1 MLNKILFIYLFNFK
15 LKMSKTIS
23 YIVDENTK
31 INNYEKN
38 INDKE
43 KEIEDFFY
51 QIQKENE
58 ELKSELIK
66 YKLELEKER
75 EITQTLK
82 DTYLNINCFDDPTNN
97 IDVIIYEN
105 IKFIKE
111 ENEKKLNELNLS
123 YENLVKSTK
132 KENLQIKNSIRETL
146 ENFDNKLS
154 ISINSNMTQS
164 IFDDI
169 EKYENKIESLLE
181 INFNKEKYSLMLNQK
196 FELVTE
202 ENNFL
207 KGKIMQEKINLI
219 EKISNFN
226 IENSLTNMEIIKNLL
241 NELDEEKNNFFNN
254 QFLIPIESLSQ
265 SLNESRQN
273 EKILKEQNEKMKIMC
288 DELKNKLENII
299 IEKNNIIEK
308 SKGLL
313 IESEKKYSK
322 EKALY
327 SEISK
332 LKKEIE
338 ILTNKNDYLLK
349 TNTSLNEQIE
359 NINNRIEF
367 QIKTKSNENDILINQ
382 KNLMIEEL
390 SNKLVKSK
398 FEIENYEKRIE
409 ELNEEINQIKNNLSD
424 DSDNENYYQKQSK
437 NQRINKNIKVKN
449 INFDNEFITIKNEKE
464 CIEKNF
470 NNLNN
475 EYNMLK
481 NNMIILSKEK
491 EELENN
497 NNNLKKLLS
506 QNEKN
511 KLLNNDN
518 ELLKN
523 IQKNIRQI
531 YQIHFNKNEINSKND
546 LIMLK
551 EINEKL
557 SQKQVIQTL
566 KIKDE
571 FPLEQ
576 SENSQ
581 FYENLILYISNLK
594 CQHKLEIGKIINE
607 YENKEKTT
615 IDYYDK
621 SGITTNIN
629 SSVNTIG
636 NNYRKTIEEL
646 KSFLEEKYEQLE
658 DRIRTSCSVEDLEKI
673 LLEIKYLYEQIIEY
687 IIQSFY
693 NSKTDLS
700 NNNILTIQIQLEK
713 YHQIINNTNGNLSK
727 IEQYINKKIIEYRNQ
742 GNKIESSF
750 SILLKYVNDA
760 K

>member
-1 MLNKILFIYLFNFK
+1 
-15 LKMSKTIS
+15 MSKTIS

-38 INDKE
+38 IDDKE

-226 IENSLTNMEIIKNLL
+226 IENSLTNIEIIKNLL

-750 SILLKYVNDA
+750 SILLKYVNN
-760 K
+760 KI

>member
-1 MLNKILFIYLFNFK
+1 
-15 LKMSKTIS
+15 MSKTIS

-38 INDKE
+38 IDDKE

-226 IENSLTNMEIIKNLL
+226 IENSLTNIEIIKNLL

-398 FEIENYEKRIE
+398 FDIENYEKKIE
-409 ELNEEINQIKNNLSD
+409 ELNEEINQMKKSISD
-424 DSDNENYYQKQSK
+424 DSDNENYYQKESK
-437 NQRINKNIKVKN
+437 EQINNKNIQKKN
-449 INFDNEFITIKNEKE
+449 NTFYNEFMTIKNEKDI
-464 CIEKNF
+464 IENKF

-475 EYNMLK
+475 QYNILK

-750 SILLKYVNDA
+750 SILLKYVNN
-760 K
+760 KI

>member
-1 MLNKILFIYLFNFK
+1 
-15 LKMSKTIS
+15 MSKTIS

-226 IENSLTNMEIIKNLL
+226 IENSLTNIEIIKNLL

>member
-1 MLNKILFIYLFNFK
+1 
-15 LKMSKTIS
+15 MSKTIS
-23 YIVDENTK
+23 FIIDENTK

-38 INDKE
+38 INEKE

-58 ELKSELIK
+58 ELKSDLIK

-75 EITQTLK
+75 EITQNLK
-82 DTYLNINCFDDPTNN
+82 DTYLNINYFDDPTNN

-123 YENLVKSTK
+123 YENLVKLTK

-146 ENFDNKLS
+146 ENYDNKLS
-154 ISINSNMTQS
+154 ISINSNMNQS
-164 IFDDI
+164 IFDNI

-219 EKISNFN
+219 EKISDFN
-226 IENSLTNMEIIKNLL
+226 KENSLTNIEIIKNLL

-265 SLNESRQN
+265 SLNESKQN
-273 EKILKEQNEKMKIMC
+273 EKILKEQNEKMKNIC
-288 DELKNKLENII
+288 DELKNKIENIM

-308 SKGLL
+308 SKELL

-322 EKALY
+322 EKVLY

-338 ILTNKNDYLLK
+338 ILKNKNDYLLK

-367 QIKTKSNENDILINQ
+367 QIKTKSNENDIIINQ

-398 FEIENYEKRIE
+398 FDIENYEKKIE
-409 ELNEEINQIKNNLSD
+409 ELNEEINQMKKSISD
-424 DSDNENYYQKQSK
+424 DSDNENYYQKESK
-437 NQRINKNIKVKN
+437 EQINNKNIQKKN
-449 INFDNEFITIKNEKE
+449 NTFYNEFMTIKNEKDI
-464 CIEKNF
+464 IENKF

-475 EYNMLK
+475 QYNILK

-497 NNNLKKLLS
+497 NNNLKKLMS

-511 KLLNNDN
+511 QLSNNDN

-531 YQIHFNKNEINSKND
+531 YQIHFNKSEINSKND

-557 SQKQVIQTL
+557 SQKQIIQSL

-581 FYENLILYISNLK
+581 FYENLILFILNLK
-594 CQHKLEIGKIINE
+594 CQNKLEIGKLINE
-607 YENKEKTT
+607 YENKEKNT

-646 KSFLEEKYEQLE
+646 KSTLEEKYEQME
-658 DRIRTSCSVEDLEKI
+658 DRIRTSCSIEDLEKI

-700 NNNILTIQIQLEK
+700 NNNILTIQMQLEK

-727 IEQYINKKIIEYRNQ
+727 IEQYINKKVIEYRNQ

-750 SILLKYVNDA
+750 SILLKYVNN
-760 K
+760 KI

>member
-1 MLNKILFIYLFNFK
+1 
-15 LKMSKTIS
+15 MSKTIS
-23 YIVDENTK
+23 FIIDENTK

-38 INDKE
+38 INEKE

-58 ELKSELIK
+58 ELKSDLIK

-75 EITQTLK
+75 EITQNLK
-82 DTYLNINCFDDPTNN
+82 DTYLNINYFDDPTNN

-123 YENLVKSTK
+123 YENLVKLTK

-146 ENFDNKLS
+146 ENYDNKLS
-154 ISINSNMTQS
+154 ISINSNMNQS
-164 IFDDI
+164 IFDNI

-349 TNTSLNEQIE
+349 TNSSLNEQIE

-367 QIKTKSNENDILINQ
+367 QIKTKSNENDIIINQ

-398 FEIENYEKRIE
+398 FDIENYEKKIE
-409 ELNEEINQIKNNLSD
+409 ELNEEINQMKKSISD
-424 DSDNENYYQKQSK
+424 DSDNENYYQKESK
-437 NQRINKNIKVKN
+437 EQINNKNIQKKN
-449 INFDNEFITIKNEKE
+449 NTFYNEFMTIKNEKDI
-464 CIEKNF
+464 IENKF

-475 EYNMLK
+475 QYNILK

-497 NNNLKKLLS
+497 NNNLKKLMS

-511 KLLNNDN
+511 QLSNNDN

-531 YQIHFNKNEINSKND
+531 YQIHFNKSEINSKND

-557 SQKQVIQTL
+557 SQKQIIQSL

-581 FYENLILYISNLK
+581 FYENLILFILNLK
-594 CQHKLEIGKIINE
+594 CQNKLEIGKLINE
-607 YENKEKTT
+607 YENKEKNT

-646 KSFLEEKYEQLE
+646 KSSLEEKYEQME

-700 NNNILTIQIQLEK
+700 NNNILTIQMQLEK

>member
-1 MLNKILFIYLFNFK
+1 
-15 LKMSKTIS
+15 MSKTIS
-23 YIVDENTK
+23 FIIDENTK

-38 INDKE
+38 INEKE

-58 ELKSELIK
+58 ELKSDLIK

-75 EITQTLK
+75 EITQNLK
-82 DTYLNINCFDDPTNN
+82 DTYLNINYFDDPTNN

-123 YENLVKSTK
+123 YENLVKLTK

-146 ENFDNKLS
+146 ENYDNKLS
-154 ISINSNMTQS
+154 ISINSNMNQS
-164 IFDDI
+164 IFDNI

-219 EKISNFN
+219 EKISDFN
-226 IENSLTNMEIIKNLL
+226 KENSLTNIEIIKNLL

-265 SLNESRQN
+265 SLNESKQN
-273 EKILKEQNEKMKIMC
+273 EKILKEQNEKMKNIC
-288 DELKNKLENII
+288 DELKNKIENIM
-299 IEKNNIIEK
+299 IEKKNIIEK
-308 SKGLL
+308 SKELL

-322 EKALY
+322 EKVLY

-367 QIKTKSNENDILINQ
+367 QIKTKSNENDIIINQ

-398 FEIENYEKRIE
+398 FDIENYGKKIE
-409 ELNEEINQIKNNLSD
+409 ELNEEINQMKKSISD
-424 DSDNENYYQKQSK
+424 DSDNENYYQKESK
-437 NQRINKNIKVKN
+437 EQINNKNIQKKN
-449 INFDNEFITIKNEKE
+449 NTFYNEFMTIKNEKDI
-464 CIEKNF
+464 IENKF

-475 EYNMLK
+475 QYNILK

-497 NNNLKKLLS
+497 NNNLKKLMS

-511 KLLNNDN
+511 QLSNNDN

-531 YQIHFNKNEINSKND
+531 YQIHFNKSEINSKND

-557 SQKQVIQTL
+557 SQKQIIQSL

-581 FYENLILYISNLK
+581 FYENLILFILNLK
-594 CQHKLEIGKIINE
+594 CQNKLEIGKLINE
-607 YENKEKTT
+607 YENKEKNT

-646 KSFLEEKYEQLE
+646 KSTLEEKYEQME
-658 DRIRTSCSVEDLEKI
+658 DRIRTSCSIEDLEKI

-700 NNNILTIQIQLEK
+700 NNNILTIQMQLEK

-727 IEQYINKKIIEYRNQ
+727 IEQYINKKVIEYRNQ

-750 SILLKYVNDA
+750 SILLKYVNN
-760 K
+760 KI

>member
-1 MLNKILFIYLFNFK
+1 
-15 LKMSKTIS
+15 MSKNIS
-23 YIVDENTK
+23 YIIDENTK

-43 KEIEDFFY
+43 KELEDFFY

-75 EITQTLK
+75 EITQNLK

-146 ENFDNKLS
+146 ENYDNKLS

-196 FELVTE
+196 FELVSE

-207 KGKIMQEKINLI
+207 KGKIIQEKINLI

-226 IENSLTNMEIIKNLL
+226 IENSLSNIEIIKNLL

-254 QFLIPIESLSQ
+254 QFLIPIDSLSQ
-265 SLNESRQN
+265 LLNESRQN
-273 EKILKEQNEKMKIMC
+273 EKILKEQNEKMKIIC
-288 DELKNKLENII
+288 DELKSKLEII
-299 IEKNNIIEK
+299 MIEKNNIIEK
-308 SKGLL
+308 SKELL

-349 TNTSLNEQIE
+349 TNSSLNEQIE

-367 QIKTKSNENDILINQ
+367 QIKTKSNENEILINQ

-409 ELNEEINQIKNNLSD
+409 ELNEENNQIKKSISDD
-424 DSDNENYYQKQSK
+424 DSDNENYYQKESK
-437 NQRINKNIKVKN
+437 IQINNKNIKVKN
-449 INFDNEFITIKNEKE
+449 INFDNEFMTIKKEKE
-464 CIEKNF
+464 NIEKQF

-475 EYNMLK
+475 EYNVLK

-506 QNEKN
+506 ENEKN
-511 KLLNNDN
+511 KLINNDN

-557 SQKQVIQTL
+557 SQKQIIQSL

-581 FYENLILYISNLK
+581 FYENLILYILNLK
-594 CQHKLEIGKIINE
+594 CQNKLEIGKLINE

-646 KSFLEEKYEQLE
+646 KSSLEEKYEQME

-687 IIQSFY
+687 IIQAFY

-700 NNNILTIQIQLEK
+700 NNNILTIQMQLEK

-750 SILLKYVNDA
+750 SILFKYVNDT

>member
-1 MLNKILFIYLFNFK
+1 
-15 LKMSKTIS
+15 MSKTIS

-38 INDKE
+38 IDDKE

-226 IENSLTNMEIIKNLL
+226 IENSLTNIEIIKNLL

>member
-1 MLNKILFIYLFNFK
+1 
-15 LKMSKTIS
+15 MSKNIS
-23 YIVDENTK
+23 YIIDENTK

-43 KEIEDFFY
+43 KELEDFFY

-75 EITQTLK
+75 EITQNLK

-146 ENFDNKLS
+146 ENYDNKLS
-154 ISINSNMTQS
+154 ISINSNMNQS
-164 IFDDI
+164 IFDNI

-219 EKISNFN
+219 EKISDFN
-226 IENSLTNMEIIKNLL
+226 KENSLTNIEIIKNLL

-265 SLNESRQN
+265 SLNESKQN
-273 EKILKEQNEKMKIMC
+273 EKILKEQNEKMKNIC
-288 DELKNKLENII
+288 DELKNKIENIM

-308 SKGLL
+308 SKELL

-349 TNTSLNEQIE
+349 TNSSLNEQIE

-367 QIKTKSNENDILINQ
+367 QIKTKSNENEILINQ

-409 ELNEEINQIKNNLSD
+409 ELNEENNQIKKSISDD
-424 DSDNENYYQKQSK
+424 DSDNENYYQKESK
-437 NQRINKNIKVKN
+437 IQINNKNIKVKN
-449 INFDNEFITIKNEKE
+449 INFDNEFMTIKKEKE
-464 CIEKNF
+464 NIEKQF

-475 EYNMLK
+475 EYNVLK

-506 QNEKN
+506 ENEKN
-511 KLLNNDN
+511 KLINNDN

-557 SQKQVIQTL
+557 SQKQIIQSL

-581 FYENLILYISNLK
+581 FYENLILFILNLK
-594 CQHKLEIGKIINE
+594 CQNKLEIGKLINE
-607 YENKEKTT
+607 YENKEKNT

-646 KSFLEEKYEQLE
+646 KSSLEEKYEQME

-687 IIQSFY
+687 IIQAFY

-700 NNNILTIQIQLEK
+700 NNNILTIQMQLEK

-727 IEQYINKKIIEYRNQ
+727 IEQYINKKVIEYRNQ

-750 SILLKYVNDA
+750 SILLKYVNN
-760 K
+760 KI

>member
-1 MLNKILFIYLFNFK
+1 
-15 LKMSKTIS
+15 MSKTIS
-23 YIVDENTK
+23 FIIDENTK

-38 INDKE
+38 INEKE

-58 ELKSELIK
+58 ELKSDLIK

-75 EITQTLK
+75 EITQNLK
-82 DTYLNINCFDDPTNN
+82 DTYLNINYFDDPTNN

-123 YENLVKSTK
+123 YENLVKLTK

-146 ENFDNKLS
+146 ENYDNKLS
-154 ISINSNMTQS
+154 ISINSNMNQS
-164 IFDDI
+164 IFDNI

-219 EKISNFN
+219 EKISDFN
-226 IENSLTNMEIIKNLL
+226 KENSLTNIEIIKNLL

-265 SLNESRQN
+265 SLNESKQN
-273 EKILKEQNEKMKIMC
+273 EKILKEQNEKMKNIC
-288 DELKNKLENII
+288 DELKNKIENIM

-308 SKGLL
+308 SKELL

-322 EKALY
+322 EKVLY

-338 ILTNKNDYLLK
+338 ILKNKNDYLLK

-367 QIKTKSNENDILINQ
+367 QIKTKSNENDIIINQ

-390 SNKLVKSK
+390 SDKLVKSK
-398 FEIENYEKRIE
+398 FDIENYEKKIE
-409 ELNEEINQIKNNLSD
+409 ELNEEINQMKKSISD
-424 DSDNENYYQKQSK
+424 DSDNENYYQKESK
-437 NQRINKNIKVKN
+437 EQINNKNIQKKN
-449 INFDNEFITIKNEKE
+449 NTFYNEFMTIKNEKDI
-464 CIEKNF
+464 IENKF

-475 EYNMLK
+475 QYNILK

-497 NNNLKKLLS
+497 NNNLKKLMS

-511 KLLNNDN
+511 QLSNNDN

-531 YQIHFNKNEINSKND
+531 YQIHFNKSEINSKND

-557 SQKQVIQTL
+557 SQKQIIQSL

-581 FYENLILYISNLK
+581 FYENLILFILNLK
-594 CQHKLEIGKIINE
+594 CQNKLEIGKLINE
-607 YENKEKTT
+607 YENKEKNT

-646 KSFLEEKYEQLE
+646 KSTLEEKYEQME
-658 DRIRTSCSVEDLEKI
+658 DRIRTSCSIEDLEKI

-700 NNNILTIQIQLEK
+700 NNNILTIQMQLEK

-727 IEQYINKKIIEYRNQ
+727 IEQYINKKVIEYRNQ

-750 SILLKYVNDA
+750 SILLKYVNN
-760 K
+760 KI

>member
-1 MLNKILFIYLFNFK
+1 
-15 LKMSKTIS
+15 
-23 YIVDENTK
+23 
-31 INNYEKN
+31 
-38 INDKE
+38 
-43 KEIEDFFY
+43 
-51 QIQKENE
+51 
-58 ELKSELIK
+58 
-66 YKLELEKER
+66 
-75 EITQTLK
+75 
-82 DTYLNINCFDDPTNN
+82 
-97 IDVIIYEN
+97 
-105 IKFIKE
+105 
-111 ENEKKLNELNLS
+111 
-123 YENLVKSTK
+123 
-132 KENLQIKNSIRETL
+132 
-146 ENFDNKLS
+146 
-154 ISINSNMTQS
+154 MTQS

-299 IEKNNIIEK
+299 IEKNNITEK

-349 TNTSLNEQIE
+349 TNTALNEQIE

-449 INFDNEFITIKNEKE
+449 INFDNEFISIKNEKE

-475 EYNMLK
+475 EYNILK

-646 KSFLEEKYEQLE
+646 KSTLEEKYEQME
-658 DRIRTSCSVEDLEKI
+658 DRIRTSCSIEDLEKI

>member
-1 MLNKILFIYLFNFK
+1 
-15 LKMSKTIS
+15 MSKTIS
-23 YIVDENTK
+23 FIIDENTK

-38 INDKE
+38 INEKE

-58 ELKSELIK
+58 ELKSDLIK

-75 EITQTLK
+75 EITQNLK
-82 DTYLNINCFDDPTNN
+82 DTYLNINYFDDPTNN
-97 IDVIIYEN
+97 VDVIIYEN

-123 YENLVKSTK
+123 YENLVKLTK

-146 ENFDNKLS
+146 ENYDNKLS
-154 ISINSNMTQS
+154 ISINSNMNQS
-164 IFDDI
+164 IFDNI

-219 EKISNFN
+219 EKISDFN
-226 IENSLTNMEIIKNLL
+226 KENSLTNIEIIKNLL

-265 SLNESRQN
+265 SLNESKQN
-273 EKILKEQNEKMKIMC
+273 EKILKEQNEKMKNIC
-288 DELKNKLENII
+288 DELKNKIENIM

-308 SKGLL
+308 SKELL

-322 EKALY
+322 EKVLY

-367 QIKTKSNENDILINQ
+367 QIKTKSNENDIIINQ

-398 FEIENYEKRIE
+398 FDIENYEKKIE
-409 ELNEEINQIKNNLSD
+409 ELNEEINQMKKSISD
-424 DSDNENYYQKQSK
+424 DSDNENYYQKESK
-437 NQRINKNIKVKN
+437 EQINNKNIKKKN
-449 INFDNEFITIKNEKE
+449 NTFYNEFMTIKNEKDI
-464 CIEKNF
+464 IENKF

-475 EYNMLK
+475 QYNILK

-497 NNNLKKLLS
+497 NNNLKKLMS

-511 KLLNNDN
+511 QLSNNDN

-531 YQIHFNKNEINSKND
+531 YQIHFNKSEINSKND

-557 SQKQVIQTL
+557 SQKQIIQSL

-581 FYENLILYISNLK
+581 FYENLILFILNLK
-594 CQHKLEIGKIINE
+594 CQNKLEIGKLINE
-607 YENKEKTT
+607 YENKEKNT

-646 KSFLEEKYEQLE
+646 KSTLEEKYEQME
-658 DRIRTSCSVEDLEKI
+658 DRIRTSCSIEDLEKI

-700 NNNILTIQIQLEK
+700 NNNILTIQMQLEK

-727 IEQYINKKIIEYRNQ
+727 IEQYINKKVIEYRNQ

-750 SILLKYVNDA
+750 SILLKYVNN
-760 K
+760 KI

>member
-1 MLNKILFIYLFNFK
+1 
-15 LKMSKTIS
+15 MSKTIS
-23 YIVDENTK
+23 FIIDENTK

-38 INDKE
+38 INEKE

-58 ELKSELIK
+58 ELKSDLIK

-75 EITQTLK
+75 EITQNLK
-82 DTYLNINCFDDPTNN
+82 DTYLNINYFDDPTNN

-123 YENLVKSTK
+123 YENLVKLTK

-146 ENFDNKLS
+146 ENYDNKLS
-154 ISINSNMTQS
+154 ISINSNMNQS
-164 IFDDI
+164 IFDNI

-219 EKISNFN
+219 EKISDFN
-226 IENSLTNMEIIKNLL
+226 KENSLTNIEIIKNLL

-265 SLNESRQN
+265 SLNESKQN
-273 EKILKEQNEKMKIMC
+273 EKILKEQNEKMKNIC
-288 DELKNKLENII
+288 DELKNKIENIM

-308 SKGLL
+308 SKELL

-322 EKALY
+322 EKVLY

-367 QIKTKSNENDILINQ
+367 QIKTKSNENDIIINQ

-398 FEIENYEKRIE
+398 FDIENYEKKIE
-409 ELNEEINQIKNNLSD
+409 ELNEEINQMKKSISD
-424 DSDNENYYQKQSK
+424 DSDNENYYQKESK
-437 NQRINKNIKVKN
+437 EQINNKNIQKKN
-449 INFDNEFITIKNEKE
+449 NTFYNEFMTIKNEKDI
-464 CIEKNF
+464 IENKF

-475 EYNMLK
+475 QYNILK

-497 NNNLKKLLS
+497 NNNLKKLMS

-511 KLLNNDN
+511 QLSNNDN

-531 YQIHFNKNEINSKND
+531 YQIHFNKSEINSKND

-557 SQKQVIQTL
+557 SQKQIIQSL

-581 FYENLILYISNLK
+581 FYENLILFILNLK
-594 CQHKLEIGKIINE
+594 CQNKLEIGKLINE
-607 YENKEKTT
+607 YENKEKNT

-646 KSFLEEKYEQLE
+646 KSTLEEKYEQME
-658 DRIRTSCSVEDLEKI
+658 DRIRTSCSIEDLEKI

-700 NNNILTIQIQLEK
+700 NNNILTIQMQLEK

-727 IEQYINKKIIEYRNQ
+727 IEQYINKKVIEYRNQ

-750 SILLKYVNDA
+750 SILLKYVNN
-760 K
+760 KI

>member
-1 MLNKILFIYLFNFK
+1 
-15 LKMSKTIS
+15 MSKNIS
-23 YIVDENTK
+23 YIIDENTK

-43 KEIEDFFY
+43 KELEDFFY

-75 EITQTLK
+75 EITQNLK

-146 ENFDNKLS
+146 ENYDNKLS

-196 FELVTE
+196 FELVSE

-207 KGKIMQEKINLI
+207 KGKIIQEKINLI

-226 IENSLTNMEIIKNLL
+226 IENSLSNIEIIKNLL

-254 QFLIPIESLSQ
+254 QFLIPIDSLSQ
-265 SLNESRQN
+265 LLNESRQN
-273 EKILKEQNEKMKIMC
+273 EKILKEQNEKMKIIC
-288 DELKNKLENII
+288 DELKSKLEII
-299 IEKNNIIEK
+299 MIEKNNIIEK
-308 SKGLL
+308 SKELL

-349 TNTSLNEQIE
+349 TNSSLNEQIE

-367 QIKTKSNENDILINQ
+367 QIKTKSNENEILINQ

-409 ELNEEINQIKNNLSD
+409 ELNEENNQIKKSISDD
-424 DSDNENYYQKQSK
+424 DSDNENYYQKESK
-437 NQRINKNIKVKN
+437 IQINNKNIKVKN
-449 INFDNEFITIKNEKE
+449 INFDNEFMTIKKEKE
-464 CIEKNF
+464 NIEKQF

-475 EYNMLK
+475 EYNVLK

-506 QNEKN
+506 ENEKN
-511 KLLNNDN
+511 KLINNDN

-557 SQKQVIQTL
+557 SQKQIIQSL

-581 FYENLILYISNLK
+581 FYENLILYILNLK
-594 CQHKLEIGKIINE
+594 CQNKLEIGKLINE
-607 YENKEKTT
+607 YENKEKNI

-646 KSFLEEKYEQLE
+646 KSSLEEKYEQME

-687 IIQSFY
+687 IIQAFY

-700 NNNILTIQIQLEK
+700 NNNILTIQMQLEK

-750 SILLKYVNDA
+750 SILFKYVNDT

>member
-1 MLNKILFIYLFNFK
+1 
-15 LKMSKTIS
+15 MSKNIS
-23 YIVDENTK
+23 YIIDENTK

-43 KEIEDFFY
+43 KELEDFFY

-75 EITQTLK
+75 EITQNLK

-146 ENFDNKLS
+146 ENYDNKLS

-196 FELVTE
+196 FELVSE

-207 KGKIMQEKINLI
+207 KGKIIQEKINLI

-226 IENSLTNMEIIKNLL
+226 IENSLSNIEIIKNLL

-254 QFLIPIESLSQ
+254 QFLIPIDSLSQ
-265 SLNESRQN
+265 LLNESRQN
-273 EKILKEQNEKMKIMC
+273 EKILKEQNEKMKIIC
-288 DELKNKLENII
+288 DELKSKLEII
-299 IEKNNIIEK
+299 MIEKNNIIEK
-308 SKGLL
+308 SKELL

-322 EKALY
+322 EKVLY

-367 QIKTKSNENDILINQ
+367 QIKTKSNENDIIINQ

-398 FEIENYEKRIE
+398 FDIENYEKKIE
-409 ELNEEINQIKNNLSD
+409 ELNEEINQMKKSISD
-424 DSDNENYYQKQSK
+424 DSDNENYYQKESK
-437 NQRINKNIKVKN
+437 EQINNKNIQKKN
-449 INFDNEFITIKNEKE
+449 NTFYNEFMTIKNEKDI
-464 CIEKNF
+464 IENKF

-475 EYNMLK
+475 QYNILK

-506 QNEKN
+506 ENEKN
-511 KLLNNDN
+511 KLINNDN

-557 SQKQVIQTL
+557 SQKQIIQSL

-581 FYENLILYISNLK
+581 FYENLILFILNLK
-594 CQHKLEIGKIINE
+594 CQNKLEIGKLINE
-607 YENKEKTT
+607 YENKEKNT

-646 KSFLEEKYEQLE
+646 KSTLEEKYEQME

-687 IIQSFY
+687 IIQAFY

-700 NNNILTIQIQLEK
+700 NNNILTIQMQLEK

-750 SILLKYVNDA
+750 SILFKYVNDT

>member
-1 MLNKILFIYLFNFK
+1 
-15 LKMSKTIS
+15 MSKTIS
-23 YIVDENTK
+23 YIVDENSK

-75 EITQTLK
+75 EITQNLK

-449 INFDNEFITIKNEKE
+449 INFDNEFMTIKKEKE
-464 CIEKNF
+464 NIEKQF

-475 EYNMLK
+475 EYNVLK

-497 NNNLKKLLS
+497 NNNLKKLMS

-511 KLLNNDN
+511 QLSNNDN

-531 YQIHFNKNEINSKND
+531 YQIHFNKSEINSKND

-557 SQKQVIQTL
+557 SQKQIIQSL

-581 FYENLILYISNLK
+581 FYENLILFILNLK
-594 CQHKLEIGKIINE
+594 CQNKLEIGKLINE
-607 YENKEKTT
+607 YENKEKNT

-646 KSFLEEKYEQLE
+646 KSSLEEKYEQME

-700 NNNILTIQIQLEK
+700 NNNILTIQLQLEK
-713 YHQIINNTNGNLSK
+713 YHQIINNTNGNLS
-727 IEQYINKKIIEYRNQ
+727 
-742 GNKIESSF
+742 
-750 SILLKYVNDA
+750 
-760 K
+760 

>member
-1 MLNKILFIYLFNFK
+1 
-15 LKMSKTIS
+15 MSKNIS

-38 INDKE
+38 IDDKV

-207 KGKIMQEKINLI
+207 KGK
-219 EKISNFN
+219 
-226 IENSLTNMEIIKNLL
+226 KNLL

-273 EKILKEQNEKMKIMC
+273 EKILKEQNEKMKNIC
-288 DELKNKLENII
+288 DELKNKIENIM

-308 SKGLL
+308 SKELL

-322 EKALY
+322 EKVLY

-367 QIKTKSNENDILINQ
+367 QIKTKSNENDIIINQ

-398 FEIENYEKRIE
+398 FDIENYEKKIE
-409 ELNEEINQIKNNLSD
+409 ELNEEINQMKKSISD
-424 DSDNENYYQKQSK
+424 DSDNENYYQKESK
-437 NQRINKNIKVKN
+437 EQINNKNIQKKN
-449 INFDNEFITIKNEKE
+449 NTFYNEFMTIKNEKDI
-464 CIEKNF
+464 IENKF

-475 EYNMLK
+475 QYNILK

-497 NNNLKKLLS
+497 NNNLKKLMS

-511 KLLNNDN
+511 QLSNNDN

-531 YQIHFNKNEINSKND
+531 YQIHFNKSEINSKND

-557 SQKQVIQTL
+557 SQKQIIQSL

-581 FYENLILYISNLK
+581 FYENLILFILNLK
-594 CQHKLEIGKIINE
+594 CQNKLEIGKLINE
-607 YENKEKTT
+607 YENKEKNT

-646 KSFLEEKYEQLE
+646 KSTLEEKYEQME
-658 DRIRTSCSVEDLEKI
+658 DRIRTSCSIEDLEKI

-700 NNNILTIQIQLEK
+700 NNNILTIQMQLEK

-750 SILLKYVNDA
+750 SILLKYVNN
-760 K
+760 KI

>member
-1 MLNKILFIYLFNFK
+1 
-15 LKMSKTIS
+15 MSKNIS
-23 YIVDENTK
+23 YIIDENTK

-43 KEIEDFFY
+43 KELEDFFY

-75 EITQTLK
+75 EITQNLK

-146 ENFDNKLS
+146 ENYDNKLS

-196 FELVTE
+196 FELVSE

-207 KGKIMQEKINLI
+207 KGKIIQEKINLI

-226 IENSLTNMEIIKNLL
+226 IENSLSNIEIIKNLL

-254 QFLIPIESLSQ
+254 QFLIPIDSLSQ
-265 SLNESRQN
+265 LLNESRQN
-273 EKILKEQNEKMKIMC
+273 EKILKEQNEKMKIIC
-288 DELKNKLENII
+288 DELKSKLEII
-299 IEKNNIIEK
+299 MIEKNNIIEK
-308 SKGLL
+308 SKELL

-349 TNTSLNEQIE
+349 TNSSLNEQIE

-367 QIKTKSNENDILINQ
+367 QIKTKSNENDIIINQ

-409 ELNEEINQIKNNLSD
+409 ELNEENNQIKKSISDD
-424 DSDNENYYQKQSK
+424 DSDNENYYQKESK
-437 NQRINKNIKVKN
+437 EQINNKNIKKKN
-449 INFDNEFITIKNEKE
+449 NTFYNEFMTIKKDKE
-464 CIEKNF
+464 NIEKQF

-475 EYNMLK
+475 EYNILK

-497 NNNLKKLLS
+497 NNNLKKLMS

-511 KLLNNDN
+511 QLSNNDN

-531 YQIHFNKNEINSKND
+531 YQIHFNKSEINSKND

-557 SQKQVIQTL
+557 SQKQIIQSL

-581 FYENLILYISNLK
+581 FYENLILYILNLK
-594 CQHKLEIGKIINE
+594 CQNKLEIGKLINE

-646 KSFLEEKYEQLE
+646 KSSLEEKYEQME

-687 IIQSFY
+687 IIQAFY

-700 NNNILTIQIQLEK
+700 NNNILTIQMQLEK

-727 IEQYINKKIIEYRNQ
+727 IEQYINKKVIEYRNQ

-750 SILLKYVNDA
+750 SILLKYVNN
-760 K
+760 KI

>member
-1 MLNKILFIYLFNFK
+1 
-15 LKMSKTIS
+15 MSKTIS
-23 YIVDENTK
+23 FIIDENTK

-38 INDKE
+38 INEKE

-58 ELKSELIK
+58 ELKSDLIK

-75 EITQTLK
+75 EITQNLK
-82 DTYLNINCFDDPTNN
+82 DTYLNINYFDDPTNN

-123 YENLVKSTK
+123 YENLVKLTK

-146 ENFDNKLS
+146 ENYDNKLS
-154 ISINSNMTQS
+154 ISINSNMNQS
-164 IFDDI
+164 IFDNI

-219 EKISNFN
+219 EKISDFN
-226 IENSLTNMEIIKNLL
+226 KENSLTNIEIIKNLL

-308 SKGLL
+308 SKDLL

-322 EKALY
+322 EKVLY

-338 ILTNKNDYLLK
+338 ILKNKNDYLLK

-367 QIKTKSNENDILINQ
+367 QIKTKSNENDIIINQ

-390 SNKLVKSK
+390 SDKLVKSK
-398 FEIENYEKRIE
+398 FDIENYEKKIE
-409 ELNEEINQIKNNLSD
+409 ELNEEINQMKKSISD
-424 DSDNENYYQKQSK
+424 DSDNENYYQKESK
-437 NQRINKNIKVKN
+437 EQINNKNIQKKN
-449 INFDNEFITIKNEKE
+449 NTFYNEFMTIKNEKDI
-464 CIEKNF
+464 IENKF

-475 EYNMLK
+475 QYNILK

-497 NNNLKKLLS
+497 NNNLKKLMS

-511 KLLNNDN
+511 QLSNNDN

-531 YQIHFNKNEINSKND
+531 YQIHFNKSEINSKND

-557 SQKQVIQTL
+557 SQKQIIQSL

-581 FYENLILYISNLK
+581 FYENLILFILNLK
-594 CQHKLEIGKIINE
+594 CQNKLEIGKLINE
-607 YENKEKTT
+607 YENKEKNT

-646 KSFLEEKYEQLE
+646 KSTLEEKYEQME

-687 IIQSFY
+687 IIQAFY

-700 NNNILTIQIQLEK
+700 NNNILTIQMQLEK

-727 IEQYINKKIIEYRNQ
+727 IEQYINKKVIEYRNQ

-750 SILLKYVNDA
+750 SILLKYVNN
-760 K
+760 KI

>member
-1 MLNKILFIYLFNFK
+1 
-15 LKMSKTIS
+15 MSKTIS

-38 INDKE
+38 IDDKE

-154 ISINSNMTQS
+154 ISINSNMNQS
-164 IFDDI
+164 IFDNI

-226 IENSLTNMEIIKNLL
+226 IENSLTNIEIIKNLL